1 MTQHEFQSG
10 DDGIVSYKSSNPFE
24 FFHILN
30 SKKSEE
36 QNMFGSLIF
45 PDEKK
50 AKYPLVICMHG
61 SMGWRGHHHEHSV
74 NFLNH
79 SSFHQLVYSLHN
91 QVR

>member
-50 AKYPLVICMHG
+50 AK
-61 SMGWRGHHHEHSV
+61 
-74 NFLNH
+74 
-79 SSFHQLVYSLHN
+79 
-91 QVR
+91 